1 MGITRNDLFD
11 GQTNELAELAK
22 VLGHPARIRI
32 LQILLDTDSCI
43 TGDLVDDLGLAQ
55 PTVSQHLKALKE
67 SGLIRGD
74 IDGTKVCYCIDTDRW
89 KVLQKVLG
97 DFIFSPSIDKKCC

>member
-89 KVLQKVLG
+89 KVLHKVLG